1 MARPSPVDEQQPA
14 TAPAHRLPVLAR
26 LNSRGFRLIM
36 IGDLGVLVVAL
47 VLPMIV
53 RHGVT
58 WPSYSATVY
67 GLGYAAIVILHIATL
82 YFSGLYERKPR
93 LGSNPELPVI
103 VRGIVGAILL
113 VALAELLTGAFIV
126 PRGNLPIV
134 GVFAVAGIVGNRALA
149 EKVRLKREGPPR
161 VLLVGTPDDVTL
173 ARRHLD
179 DTEYTAEIVGTLTG
193 PEGLP
198 EAVEANRATDVLL
211 VSSGGLGDLYPE
223 PLTSLEARAVGV
235 LQRVSA
241 RDTLLG
247 LTSVRE
253 IGGMPFTRL
262 RTHALP
268 ISRARAKRVLELAL
282 LLVTAPITVPL
293 VVLLAIYVRL
303 VAGSPVLYHQSRVG
317 RGGHIFQMVKFRT
330 MHRDAEAQ
338 GEVIIATRHD
348 PRVVRGC
355 GWLRATRLD
364 ELPQLWHVLTGEM
377 SLVGPRPER
386 PELTAS
392 YEAVIPGYARRHEI
406 APGITG
412 LAQIEGRYHTDP
424 SYKLGYD
431 LQYLINWSPVLDLQ
445 ILLRTV
451 WVVLARKL

>member
-1 MARPSPVDEQQPA
+1 M
-14 TAPAHRLPVLAR
+14 LAR

-36 IGDLGVLVVAL
+36 VADALVLVAAL
-47 VLPMIV
+47 VLPMLV
-53 RHGVT
+53 RHGAS
-58 WPSYSATVY
+58 WPSYSLTVY
-67 GLGYAAIVILHIATL
+67 AVGYAAIVALHLATL
-82 YFSGLYERKPR
+82 YFSGLYERKPL
-93 LGSNPELPVI
+93 LGSHPELPTI
-103 VRGIVGAILL
+103 VRGVVGAILL

-134 GVFAVAGIVGNRALA
+134 GVLAVAGVVGNRALA
-149 EKVRLKREGPPR
+149 ERVRLGREGPPR
-161 VLLVGTPDDVTL
+161 VLLVGAPEDVAL

-179 DTEYTAEIVGTLTG
+179 ETGYTAEIVGTLDG
-193 PEGLP
+193 SAGLP
-198 EAVEANRATDVLL
+198 EAVEASRATDVLL
-211 VSSGGLGDLYPE
+211 VSSDGLGDLYPE
-223 PLTSLEARAVGV
+223 PLTSLEAQGVGV

-247 LTSVRE
+247 LHSVRE
-253 IGGMPFTRL
+253 IAGMPFTRL

-268 ISRARAKRVLELAL
+268 ISRARAKRALELAL
-282 LLVTAPITVPL
+282 LLLAAPL
-293 VVLLAIYVRL
+293 VLPLTALLAAYVRL
-303 VAGSPVLYHQSRVG
+303 VAGSPVLYRQARVG
-317 RGGHIFQMVKFRT
+317 RGGQIFQMVKFRT
-330 MHRDAEAQ
+330 MARDAESQ
-338 GEVIIATRHD
+338 GEVIIATRYD

-364 ELPQLWHVLTGEM
+364 ELPQVWHVLTGEM

-392 YEAVIPGYARRHEI
+392 YEAVIAGYARRHEV